1 MLMQIFK
8 EDIFLCSVTNAVI
21 IPRLD
26 ETIKIYKT
34 TLKVKDVIWHIS
46 EEKTWIEIQV
56 K

>member
-1 MLMQIFK
+1 MLMQIYK
-8 EDIFLCSVTNAVI
+8 ENICVCTVTNAAI